1 MAKSIQASDNV
12 RGDYSEWREGPWLI
26 AVRGDVAPDN
36 EYRLGTRE
44 YDWHHHVRGQVFCV
58 ETGLIHVQTSHGSWL
73 LPPHRAGW
81 MPPAVPHRISIAGA
95 LSGWSLFVAPEA
107 CDGLPPHPCVIGIS
121 EVMQALARRAVGWNK
136 QEPLN
141 PEKARI
147 AAVMRDE
154 IARAPHESLHLPMPT
169 DPRLARVARAVLA
182 EPGNTRT
189 LEEWAAFGAMSAR
202 TMRRLILAETGLTFA
217 QWRQQAQ
224 LTHALE
230 MLARGVA
237 VAEVADALGYAS
249 PSNFIA
255 MFRRAFGDSPA
266 RYFSNRQSG

>member
-1 MAKSIQASDNV
+1 MAKQKQPSRAQD
-12 RGDYSEWREGPWLI
+12 RDYSEWREGPWLI
-26 AVRGDVAPDN
+26 AIRGDVASGN

-58 ETGLIHVQTSHGSWL
+58 EAGLIHVQTSHGSWL

-81 MPPAVPHRISIAGA
+81 MPADVPHKVSISGA
-95 LSGWSLFVAPEA
+95 LSGWTIFIAPGA
-107 CDGLPPHPCVIGIS
+107 CAGLPPQPCVIGIS
-121 EVMQALARRAVGWNK
+121 DVLQALAHRAVDWEK
-136 QEPLN
+136 SSPLEAEQE
-141 PEKARI
+141 RI
-147 AAVMRDE
+147 AVVIRDE
-154 IARAPHESLHLPMPT
+154 IARAPHESLHLPMPR
-169 DPRLARVARAVLA
+169 DPRMARVAHAVMA
-182 EPGNTRT
+182 EPGSPRT
-189 LEEWAAFGAMSAR
+189 LDDWAAFGAMSPR

-230 MLARGVA
+230 LLARGVN
-237 VAEVADALGYAS
+237 VAEVADTLGYAS

-266 RYFSNRQSG
+266 RYFSKRR